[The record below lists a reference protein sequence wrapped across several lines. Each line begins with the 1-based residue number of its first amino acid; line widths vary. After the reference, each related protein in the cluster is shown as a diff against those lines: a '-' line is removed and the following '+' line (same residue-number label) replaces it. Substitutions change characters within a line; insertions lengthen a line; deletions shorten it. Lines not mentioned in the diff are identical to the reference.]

1 MNRLIVVSNRLPFA
15 LDSTGEDLWTVTPAV
30 GGLVSAI
37 EPVLRER
44 GGIWIGWPGIAG
56 EIPEKP
62 LAEATRNAGYKVV
75 PVALSET
82 ERDEFYYGYSNEVI
96 WPLFHDLQNF
106 CNFEPGYWQAY
117 KQVNERYA
125 DAIGRCAQPDDFIW
139 VHDYHLMYV
148 AQALRKQGLSQK
160 LSGLTFFLHIPFPPY
175 DIFSKLP
182 QQQRLLHALLQFDLV
197 GFQTRR
203 DVRNF
208 LQCVRRVMSDAK
220 VLSRR
225 ELQLIRFEDRE
236 IRVGHFPIG
245 IDFTSF
251 EKGAR
256 SDTVEQRAQRLR
268 VTFPGCQLILGS
280 DRLDY
285 SKGIPERLRAFR
297 TALER
302 HPELRGRVVLIQV
315 VVPSRVEIPRYHE
328 FKQRIDRLVGDING
342 RFSTS
347 TWLPVQYHFRSLD
360 RDDLLAHYRGCDIA
374 FVTPLKDG
382 MNLVAKEYCA
392 CRIEEGGVLILSQ
405 FAGAAEQLKPDA
417 LLVNPYDVEQMADTI
432 LKAFHMNL
440 AERGARMKR
449 MRRIVRKENVFWWVD
464 SFLRAGAKIASRS
477 LRGLGKRRRSAALN
491 TFRKTGQHQDRPLDT
506 KKAIV

>member
-30 GGLVSAI
+30 GGLVSAV

-44 GGIWIGWPGIAG
+44 GGTWIGWPGIPG
-56 EIPEKP
+56 EIPNEP
-62 LAEATRNAGYKVV
+62 LARATRDAGYNVV

-106 CNFEPGYWQAY
+106 CNFEPAYWQAY

-125 DAIGRCAQPDDFIW
+125 EAIIRNARPDDFIW

-148 AQALRKQGLSQK
+148 AQALRERSTSRNLSA
-160 LSGLTFFLHIPFPPY
+160 LTFFLHIPFPPY

-182 QQQRLLHALLQFDLV
+182 QQWRLLGALLQFDLL

-203 DVRNF
+203 DVRNL
-208 LQCVRRVMSDAK
+208 LQCVRRVMPEAK
-220 VLSRR
+220 VLSRG
-225 ELQLIRFEDRE
+225 ETHVIRFEKRK

-245 IDFTSF
+245 IDFGSF
-251 EKGAR
+251 ENGAKSEAVSKR
-256 SDTVEQRAQRLR
+256 SQQLRA
-268 VTFPGCQLILGS
+268 TFPDAQLMLGS

-297 TALER
+297 NALER
-302 HPELRGRVVLIQV
+302 YPELRGRVVLIQI

-328 FKQRIDRLVGDING
+328 FKGRIDRLVGDING

-347 TWLPVQYHFRSLD
+347 TWIPVQYHFRGLD
-360 RDDLLAHYRGCDIA
+360 REDLLAHYRACDIA
-374 FVTPLKDG
+374 FITPLKDG

-392 CRIEEGGVLILSQ
+392 CRTDEDGVLILSQ
-405 FAGAAEQLKPDA
+405 FAGAAEQLKPNA

-432 LKAFHMNL
+432 VKAFRMSK
-440 AERGARMKR
+440 AERSRRMKR
-449 MRRIVRKENVFWWVD
+449 MRRNVRKENVFWWVD
-464 SFLRAGAKIASRS
+464 SFLKVGAKIKTRS
-477 LRGLGKRRRSAALN
+477 GEVARQRRLRVTR
-491 TFRKTGQHQDRPLDT
+491 
-506 KKAIV
+506 

>member
-37 EPVLRER
+37 EPVLRE
-44 GGIWIGWPGIAG
+44 
-56 EIPEKP
+56 
-62 LAEATRNAGYKVV
+62 
-75 PVALSET
+75 
-82 ERDEFYYGYSNEVI
+82 
-96 WPLFHDLQNF
+96 
-106 CNFEPGYWQAY
+106 
-117 KQVNERYA
+117 
-125 DAIGRCAQPDDFIW
+125 
-139 VHDYHLMYV
+139 
-148 AQALRKQGLSQK
+148 QGVSGK
-160 LSGLTFFLHIPFPPY
+160 LSALTFFLHIPFPPY

-182 QQQRLLHALLQFDLV
+182 QQQRLLHALLQFDLL

-208 LQCVRRVMSDAK
+208 MQCVRRLLLDAK
-220 VLSRR
+220 IIPRR
-225 ELQLIRFEDRE
+225 DLQLIRFEKRE

-245 IDFTSF
+245 IDFDSF
-251 EKGAR
+251 ENGAR
-256 SDTVEQRAQRLR
+256 SDTIAKKSQQLR
-268 VTFPGCQLILGS
+268 DTFPACQLIVGS

-285 SKGIPERLRAFR
+285 SKGITDRLRAFR

-347 TWLPVQYHFRSLD
+347 IWLPVQYHFRSLH

-382 MNLVAKEYCA
+382 MNLVVKEYCA
-392 CRIEEGGVLILSQ
+392 CRIEEDGVLILSQ

-417 LLVNPYDVEQMADTI
+417 LLLNPYDVEQMADTI
-432 LKAFHMNL
+432 LKSFHMNL

-464 SFLRAGAKIASRS
+464 SFLRAGSQIATPSMRVS
-477 LRGLGKRRRSAALN
+477 GRRARIA
-491 TFRKTGQHQDRPLDT
+491 G
-506 KKAIV
+506 

>member
-15 LDSTGEDLWTVTPAV
+15 LDSTGEDLWTVTPAT

-44 GGIWIGWPGIAG
+44 GGTWIGWPGIAG
-56 EIPEKP
+56 KIPQEP
-62 LAEATRNAGYKVV
+62 LAKATRNAGYKVV

-106 CNFEPGYWQAY
+106 CNFEPGYWQTY
-117 KQVNERYA
+117 KAVNDRFA
-125 DAIGRCAQPDDFIW
+125 DAIARCAQPNDFIW

-148 AQALRKQGLSQK
+148 AQALRERGVSQK

-175 DIFSKLP
+175 DIFAKLP
-182 QQQRLLHALLQFDLV
+182 QQQRLLRALLQFDLL

-208 LQCVRRVMSDAK
+208 LGCVRRVMLDAR
-220 VLSRR
+220 VVPRR
-225 ELQLIRFEDRE
+225 ELQLVRFEKRQ
-236 IRVGHFPIG
+236 IRLGHFPIG
-245 IDFTSF
+245 IDFDSF
-251 EKGAR
+251 ETGAMSDAATHR
-256 SDTVEQRAQRLR
+256 SQELRARFR
-268 VTFPGCQLILGS
+268 DCQLILGV

-285 SKGIPERLRAFR
+285 SKGIPERLRAYR
-297 TALER
+297 DALER
-302 HPELRGRVVLIQV
+302 YPELRGRVVLIQV

-347 TWLPVQYHFRSLD
+347 TWLPVQYHFRCLD

-392 CRIEEGGVLILSQ
+392 CRIEEDGALILSQ
-405 FAGAAEQLKPDA
+405 FAGAAEQLKTGA
-417 LLVNPYDVEQMADTI
+417 LLVNPYDVEEMADTI
-432 LKAFHMNL
+432 LKAFQMTEE
-440 AERGARMKR
+440 ERAGRMKR
-449 MRRIVRKENVFWWVD
+449 MRHVVRKENVFWWVD
-464 SFLRAGAKIASRS
+464 SFLRAGLQIGTRS
-477 LRGLGKRRRSAALN
+477 PRVSKRRLA
-491 TFRKTGQHQDRPLDT
+491 
-506 KKAIV
+506 

>member
-15 LDSTGEDLWTVTPAV
+15 LDSTGEDLWTVTPAT

-44 GGIWIGWPGIAG
+44 GGTWIGWPGIAG
-56 EIPEKP
+56 KIPQEP
-62 LAEATRNAGYKVV
+62 LTKATRNAGYQVV
-75 PVALSET
+75 PVALSEA

-106 CNFEPGYWQAY
+106 CNFEPAYWQAY

-125 DAIGRCAQPDDFIW
+125 DAIARCAQPDDFIW

-148 AQALRKQGLSQK
+148 AQALRQRGVSPDLSR
-160 LSGLTFFLHIPFPPY
+160 LTFFLHIPFPPY

-182 QQQRLLHALLQFDLV
+182 QQQRLLHALLQFDLL

-208 LQCVRRVMSDAK
+208 MQCVRRVMLDAK
-220 VLSRR
+220 VVPRR
-225 ELQLIRFEDRE
+225 GLQLIRFEKRE

-245 IDFTSF
+245 IDFNSF
-251 EKGAR
+251 ENGAR
-256 SDTVEQRAQRLR
+256 SDAVEQRAQRLR
-268 VTFPGCQLILGS
+268 VTFPACQSILGS

-297 TALER
+297 TALEL
-302 HPELRGRVVLIQV
+302 HSELRGRAVLIQI

-328 FKQRIDRLVGDING
+328 FKNRIDRLVGDING

-347 TWLPVQYHFRSLD
+347 TWLPAQYHFRSLD

-392 CRIEEGGVLILSQ
+392 CRIEENGVLILSH
-405 FAGAAEQLKPDA
+405 FAGAAEQLKTGA
-417 LLVNPYDVEQMADTI
+417 LLVNRYYAVEVPDTI
-432 LKAFHMNL
+432 LNAFQMSQ
-440 AERGARMKR
+440 AERSARMKR
-449 MRRIVRKENVFWWVD
+449 MRRVVRKENVYLWVN
-464 SFLRAGAKIASRS
+464 SFLKAGAK
-477 LRGLGKRRRSAALN
+477 LGARAERLVRRRHVGVA
-491 TFRKTGQHQDRPLDT
+491 P
-506 KKAIV
+506 

>member
-15 LDSTGEDLWTVTPAV
+15 LDSSGEDLWAVTPAV
-30 GGLVSAI
+30 GGLVSAV

-44 GGIWIGWPGIAG
+44 GGTWIGWPGIPG
-56 EIPEKP
+56 EIPNEP
-62 LAEATRNAGYKVV
+62 LAKATRDAGYNVV

-106 CNFEPGYWQAY
+106 CNFEPAYWHAY
-117 KQVNERYA
+117 KQVNVRYA
-125 DAIGRCAQPDDFIW
+125 DAIARSAQPDDFIW

-148 AQALRKQGLSQK
+148 AQVLREQSVDRK
-160 LSGLTFFLHIPFPPY
+160 LSALTFFLHIPFPPY
-175 DIFSKLP
+175 DIFARLP
-182 QQQRLLHALLQFDLV
+182 QQQWLLCALLQFDLL

-208 LQCVRRVMSDAK
+208 IQCVRRVMLDTK
-220 VLSRR
+220 VLPRR
-225 ELQLIRFEDRE
+225 DLQLVRFEKRE

-245 IDFTSF
+245 IDFDSF
-251 EKGAR
+251 EHGA
-256 SDTVEQRAQRLR
+256 SAEAVTHKSQQLRAS
-268 VTFPGCQLILGS
+268 FPGCQLILGS

-302 HPELRGRVVLIQV
+302 YPELSGRVVLIQI

-347 TWLPVQYHFRSLD
+347 TWMPVQYHFRCLE
-360 RDDLLAHYRGCDIA
+360 RDDLLAHYRACDIA

-392 CRIEEGGVLILSQ
+392 CRIDDNGALILSQ
-405 FAGAAEQLKPDA
+405 FAGAAEQLKSGA
-417 LLVNPYDVEQMADTI
+417 LLVNPYDIEQMADI
-432 LKAFHMNL
+432 IVQAFRMNQ
-440 AERGARMKR
+440 AERSARMKR
-449 MRRIVRKENVFWWVD
+449 MRRIVRNENVFWWVD
-464 SFLRAGAKIASRS
+464 SFLKAGAKLTARSQRVARRKPVSIA
-477 LRGLGKRRRSAALN
+477 
-491 TFRKTGQHQDRPLDT
+491 H
-506 KKAIV
+506 

>member
-44 GGIWIGWPGIAG
+44 GGTWIGWPGIAG
-56 EIPEKP
+56 KIPKVP
-62 LAEATRNAGYKVV
+62 LAQATRDAGYKVV

-106 CNFEPGYWQAY
+106 CNFEPAYWQTY
-117 KQVNERYA
+117 NEVNERYA
-125 DAIGRCAQPDDFIW
+125 DAIARYSQPNDFVW
-139 VHDYHLMYV
+139 VHDYHLMYA
-148 AQALRKQGLSQK
+148 AQALRERGVRAA
-160 LSGLTFFLHIPFPPY
+160 LTFFLHIPFPPY

-182 QQQRLLHALLQFDLV
+182 QQQRLLRALLQFDLL

-203 DVRNF
+203 DLRNF
-208 LQCVRRVMSDAK
+208 LGCVRRVMMDAK
-220 VLSRR
+220 VVARR
-225 ELQLIRFEDRE
+225 ELQLVRFEKRE
-236 IRVGHFPIG
+236 IRLGHFPIG
-245 IDFTSF
+245 IDFDSF
-251 EKGAR
+251 EKGAM
-256 SDTVEQRAQRLR
+256 SEGAAQRSQQLR
-268 VTFPGCQLILGS
+268 AAFPDCQLILGV

-297 TALER
+297 NALER
-302 HPELRGRVVLIQV
+302 HPELHGRVVLIQV

-347 TWLPVQYHFRSLD
+347 NWLPVQYHFRGLD

-392 CRIEEGGVLILSQ
+392 CRIDENGVLILSD
-405 FAGAAEQLKPDA
+405 FAGAAEQLKTGA
-417 LLVNPYDVEQMADTI
+417 LLVNPYDVEEVADTI
-432 LKAFHMNL
+432 LKAFRMTE
-440 AERGARMKR
+440 AERTARMKR
-449 MRRIVRKENVFWWVD
+449 MRRVVRDENVFWWVD
-464 SFLRAGAKIASRS
+464 SFLAAGSQ
-477 LRGLGKRRRSAALN
+477 LV
-491 TFRKTGQHQDRPLDT
+491 RPFPGRQRNRQILLM
-506 KKAIV
+506 

>member
-1 MNRLIVVSNRLPFA
+1 MNRLIIVSNRLPFA
-15 LDSTGEDLWTVTPAV
+15 LDSAGEDLWTVTPAT
-30 GGLVSAI
+30 GGLVSAV

-44 GGIWIGWPGIAG
+44 GGTWIGWPGTAG
-56 EIPEKP
+56 EIPEEP
-62 LAEATRNAGYKVV
+62 FAQATRNAGYKIV

-106 CNFEPGYWQAY
+106 CNFEPAYWQAY
-117 KQVNERYA
+117 KQVNVRYA
-125 DAIGRCAQPDDFIW
+125 DAIARSAQPDDFIW

-148 AQALRKQGLSQK
+148 AQALREQSVDRK
-160 LSGLTFFLHIPFPPY
+160 LSALTFFLHIPFPPY
-175 DIFSKLP
+175 DIFAKLP
-182 QQQRLLHALLQFDLV
+182 QQQRLLRALLQFDLL

-203 DVRNF
+203 DLRNF
-208 LQCVRRVMSDAK
+208 LQCVRRVMTGAK
-220 VLSRR
+220 VVPRR
-225 ELQLIRFEDRE
+225 ELQLIRFEKRE

-245 IDFTSF
+245 IDFNSF
-251 EKGAR
+251 ENHAKA
-256 SDTVEQRAQRLR
+256 DAVEQRAQRLR

-302 HPELRGRVVLIQV
+302 HPELRGRVVLIQI
-315 VVPSRVEIPRYHE
+315 VVPSRVEIPKYHE
-328 FKQRIDRLVGDING
+328 FKERIDRLVGDING

-360 RDDLLAHYRGCDIA
+360 RDDLLAHYRACDIA

-392 CRIEEGGVLILSQ
+392 CRIEEDGVLILSQ

-417 LLVNPYDVEQMADTI
+417 LLVNPYDIEQMADAI
-432 LKAFHMNL
+432 LKAFRL
-440 AERGARMKR
+440 SQTERRTHMKR
-449 MRRIVRKENVFWWVD
+449 MRRIVRKENVFEWVD
-464 SFLRAGAKIASRS
+464 SFLKAGAKIGIRPQRIS
-477 LRGLGKRRRSAALN
+477 KRQQAA
-491 TFRKTGQHQDRPLDT
+491 FVR
-506 KKAIV
+506 